1 LPQPRS
7 DAMAAAGKANLNE
20 DRRTC
25 ARDRTARQCGRDW
38 MFPSAS
44 TLAKCKTAPTMLLVL
59 AMLKADCK

>member
-1 LPQPRS
+1 
-7 DAMAAAGKANLNE
+7 
-20 DRRTC
+20 
-25 ARDRTARQCGRDW
+25 